1 MAHVFRSAFSP
12 SEFVASQVLS
22 RGRIVAHDE
31 TPAQMV
37 ERIVGSLYEVELR
50 YSPQDM
56 AMRFAQR
63 IGELMDGSKIVF
75 STPIMTNAGRTE
87 FQRPLSACTVPPVSL
102 RGDLSNIKAMVDI
115 YHQEAMGTGF
125 SFDDVTDP
133 TAMLLYLNSVAVEG
147 AASGD
152 EDRPVGNMGVCS
164 IDHPRIVDFIVA
176 KHLRRDML
184 WKFNVSVNTPEAF
197 WGAVEENSL
206 WTLRDGMTIFAQ
218 ELFELIVESAHAC
231 ADPGIIFMDRLN
243 RDNPVPGM
251 GAYSSVAPCAE
262 VGLLPGETC
271 QFGYINLAAFTTGG
285 SIDLESLSEAVEL
298 MTRALDDCL
307 DMSISAYQIL
317 ESKRVMLRRRKI
329 GVGICGLADLLISMG
344 IPYASDEGRKLAQ
357 DVVAFINYRSK
368 VASHNLAKERGSF
381 GAMGL
386 LFGCRY
392 NDRLGFL
399 EQKYGHFDTRWVSS
413 GQWLALGEQIRT
425 TRSLRHCSTIALPP
439 TGRSALVIEASTGVE
454 PIFSLVG
461 PDGNVLPIVRETLGD
476 AYTSAAEAGI
486 LGSGSLDGLVAAE
499 VAMLFRTSTQIAPDD
514 HIGMV
519 AALQQVVDESISK
532 TINLPEDATTDDVAR
547 VYRSAYTLGL
557 KGMTMYRDG
566 SSRFQPKSL

>member
-1 MAHVFRSAFSP
+1 MAHVYRSAFSP
-12 SEFVASQVLS
+12 TEFVASQILS
-22 RGRIVAHDE
+22 GGRIVAPDE

-37 ERIVGSLYEVELR
+37 ERIVGSLYEVEHR
-50 YSPQDM
+50 YVPEEAARS
-56 AMRFAQR
+56 FARR
-63 IGELMDGSKIVF
+63 IGELMDDSRIVF

-102 RGDLSNIKAMVDI
+102 RGDLASIKAMVNT

-125 SFDDVTDP
+125 SFDDVADP
-133 TAMLLYLNSVAVEG
+133 TATLLYLNSVAVEG

-197 WGAVEENSL
+197 WTAVEENST
-206 WTLRDGMTIFAQ
+206 WTLRDGMTVFAQ
-218 ELFELIVESAHAC
+218 ELFELIVQSAHAC
-231 ADPGIIFMDRLN
+231 ADPGIVFMDRIN

-251 GAYSSVAPCAE
+251 GAYSTVAPCAE

-271 QFGYINLAAFTTGG
+271 QFGYINLAKFTSGG
-285 SIDLESLSEAVEL
+285 DIDLDSLGEAVDL
-298 MTRALDDCL
+298 MTRALDNCL

-317 ESKRVMLRRRKI
+317 ESRRMMLHRRKI
-329 GVGICGLADLLISMG
+329 GIGICGLADLLISLG
-344 IPYASDEGRKLAQ
+344 IPYASDQARELAR

-368 VASHNLAKERGSF
+368 AASHELAKQRGSF
-381 GAMGL
+381 SAMDL

-392 NDRLGFL
+392 NDNPGFL
-399 EQKYGHFDTRWVSS
+399 EQKYGHVNTRWVTSD
-413 GQWLALGEQIRT
+413 QWLTLGELIRT
-425 TRSLRHCSTIALPP
+425 TRMLRHCSTIALPP

-454 PIFSLVG
+454 PIFSLIG
-461 PDGNVLPIVRETLGD
+461 PDGAVLPIVRQTLGR
-476 AYTSAAEAGI
+476 AFTSRVEAGI
-486 LGSGSLDGLVAAE
+486 RAGRPLDGLMSPAVAR
-499 VAMLFRTSTQIAPDD
+499 LFMTSTQIAPDD

-519 AALQQVVDESISK
+519 AALQLVVDESISK
-532 TINLPEDATTDDVAR
+532 TINLPEHATTEDVAR
-547 VYRSAYTLGL
+547 VYEQAYTLGL

-566 SSRFQPKSL
+566 SSRFQPKGL